1 MDFLSLGLNLLIFYE
16 VKIFEEIV
24 VNSWRKSHV
33 TQTKSP
39 TLLLRSH
46 HFASHLSHTCP
57 TLASSAV
64 ICPHERELL
73 DEPQD
78 THL

>member
-1 MDFLSLGLNLLIFYE
+1 M
-16 VKIFEEIV
+16 

-33 TQTKSP
+33 TQTKPRLAFTQSP
-39 TLLLRSH
+39 LCPTPVPR
-46 HFASHLSHTCP
+46 LSHTCP
-57 TLASSAV
+57 TLASSAI

-78 THL
+78 TRL